1 MTFPYTFLKIA
12 NYIAPIFSV
21 LFNKSVSE
29 GIFPNIFKISGVT
42 PIYKRKS
49 SKIVSN
55 FRPISVL
62 SLLSK
67 ILKKLMK
74 NRIMKYLK
82 RNSIIYDKQF
92 GFREGYSTTDA
103 ILEFEDSCTT
113 FLMIKF
119 IQLQFSSIYLK
130 HLTL

>member
-1 MTFPYTFLKIA
+1 
-12 NYIAPIFSV
+12 
-21 LFNKSVSE
+21 
-29 GIFPNIFKISGVT
+29 
-42 PIYKRKS
+42 
-49 SKIVSN
+49 
-55 FRPISVL
+55 
-62 SLLSK
+62 
-67 ILKKLMK
+67 MK

-103 ILEFEDSCTT
+103 ILEFVDSCTT